1 VEAIGTGGCSNDGG
15 ICFSRYIRVELS
27 LLGGSRGAHLELMN
41 KMYANEERDAVVA
54 FGTHGVDVFLSE
66 EIKNS
71 IGCTLTLFSYH

>member
-1 VEAIGTGGCSNDGG
+1 
-15 ICFSRYIRVELS
+15 
-27 LLGGSRGAHLELMN
+27 MN